1 MAASGGR
8 RKCALCLV
16 TFVSFLVMTLLLS
29 AMSSSKED
37 LRESLSKISTQDI
50 GETAL
55 QAMEFFTHSFN
66 VFDDDDEEE
75 EEKEEESALDVAEER
90 DYLLGNKH
98 SFANGFEVADADV
111 IIAAASPTEYRPKV
125 PKAAS
130 SGGKNEICAKAYLD
144 RLPCTITKKMPE
156 CVGDSFNFGN
166 HYWTVSQKAVEKYKT
181 DRNLNSIS
189 KATRVKKRL
198 PKDGPF
204 DERNV
209 KPYRSCAIVASSKAL
224 RGKKLGAKIDNH
236 EVVMRMN
243 GAPTKGYEKD
253 VGLRPRFE
261 CSTGGIS
268 VGEKSRRK
276 CV

>member
-37 LRESLSKISTQDI
+37 LRESLSFSNQDI
-50 GETAL
+50 SETAL
-55 QAMEFFTHSFN
+55 QAMEFFKDSFN
-66 VFDDDDEEE
+66 VFDDDNEEE
-75 EEKEEESALDVAEER
+75 EEKEER

-111 IIAAASPTEYRPKV
+111 IVAAVSPIEYRLKV

-130 SGGKNEICAKAYLD
+130 KSGGKNEICAKAYLD

-166 HYWTVSQKAVEKYKT
+166 HYWTVSQKPW
-181 DRNLNSIS
+181 RSI
-189 KATRVKKRL
+189 
-198 PKDGPF
+198 
-204 DERNV
+204 
-209 KPYRSCAIVASSKAL
+209 KPI
-224 RGKKLGAKIDNH
+224 
-236 EVVMRMN
+236 
-243 GAPTKGYEKD
+243 
-253 VGLRPRFE
+253 
-261 CSTGGIS
+261 GI
-268 VGEKSRRK
+268 
-276 CV
+276 

>member
-1 MAASGGR
+1 
-8 RKCALCLV
+8 
-16 TFVSFLVMTLLLS
+16 MTLLLS

-37 LRESLSKISTQDI
+37 LRESLSKPSNQDI
-50 GETAL
+50 SETAL
-55 QAMEFFTHSFN
+55 QAMEFFKDSFN
-66 VFDDDDEEE
+66 VFDDDNEEE
-75 EEKEEESALDVAEER
+75 EESVNVAEER

-111 IIAAASPTEYRPKV
+111 IVAAVSPIEYRLKV

-130 SGGKNEICAKAYLD
+130 KSGGKNEICAKAYLD

-181 DRNLNSIS
+181 DRNLNFDYGD
-189 KATRVKKRL
+189 RREKRL

-204 DERNV
+204 SERNV

-224 RGKKLGAKIDNH
+224 RGKNLGAKIDNH

-253 VGLRPRFE
+253 VGFKTTFRVQHGVFRLARKAGGSVFRKVGGGKRPWQSLRL
-261 CSTGGIS
+261 
-268 VGEKSRRK
+268 GEDGENESARD
-276 CV
+276 